1 MSGANPVDNP
11 VDDAPGRIALVH
23 ALDESMQPIAAAFD
37 RLWPQAP
44 RFDVLDSA
52 LSRDRATGNLTPAVA
67 ARVLALLRYAVEVG
81 GPGSKTA
88 AILFT
93 ATAFGPAL
101 AAARNKIAVPI
112 LSPHQS
118 AFTEA
123 AASGQRV
130 ALLVSFPP
138 SETPL
143 ERDLASAITA
153 AGADTRAVSVPVPG
167 ALDALQNGDTATHD
181 GLIAEAAAATPAD
194 LYLLGQFSMARAAPA
209 VEAAV
214 TGRVLTTP
222 DSAVLAMRRLLT
234 GGAR

>member
-1 MSGANPVDNP
+1 MSADGPAGDP
-11 VDDAPGRIALVH
+11 PGRIALVH
-23 ALDESMQPIAAAFD
+23 ALDESMRPIALAFE

-52 LSRDRATGNLTPAVA
+52 LSRDRAAGNLTPAVA
-67 ARVLALLRYAVEVG
+67 ARVLTLLRYAVEVG
-81 GPGSKTA
+81 GPGRQTV

-101 AAARNKIAVPI
+101 ASARNKIMVPI
-112 LSPHQS
+112 LSPHES

-123 AASGQRV
+123 AASGQHV

-138 SETPL
+138 SEAPL
-143 ERDLASAITA
+143 ERDLLSAVTA
-153 AGADTRAVSVPVPG
+153 AGADTRADLVPVPG
-167 ALDALQNGDTATHD
+167 ALSALQNGDTATHD
-181 GLIAEAAAATPAD
+181 GLVAEAAATTPAD

-234 GGAR
+234 GGEQ